1 MINKIAFTGRET
13 MLTKGIEN
21 GIEKGAK
28 TIHEYIGADKIFDN
42 IHASELGRAKDS
54 AYVSPFLPTGAE
66 KVRDKGLFEQ
76 ISDVVSAIKAKN
88 QPVQETSADKL
99 AKSYALSHGTPE
111 GNINLIG

>member
-13 MLTKGIEN
+13 MLAKGIEN

-54 AYVSPFLPTGAE
+54 AYVSPFLPTGVE

-76 ISDVVSAIKAKN
+76 ISDLVNAVKAKN
-88 QPVQETSADKL
+88 QPAAKTSADKL
-99 AKSYALSHGTPE
+99 AESYALSHGTPE
-111 GNINLIG
+111 NHINFFG

>member
-42 IHASELGRAKDS
+42 VKASELGIKKDS
-54 AYVSPFLPTGAE
+54 AYTSPFLPTGIE
-66 KVRDKGLFEQ
+66 VKSDRNLFEQ
-76 ISDVVSAIKAKN
+76 ISDLVNAVKAKN
-88 QPVQETSADKL
+88 QPAAKTSADKL
-99 AKSYALSHGTPE
+99 AESYALSHGTPE
-111 GNINLIG
+111 NHINFFG